1 VGLPSDPDELGAR
14 ALRIN
19 ATLSAGLVRVSLD
32 DQLHDKVRP
41 QQ

>member
-1 VGLPSDPDELGAR
+1 VGLPTDPDDLGAL
-14 ALRIN
+14 APRIS

-32 DQLHDKVRP
+32 DQLRDKVRP